1 MSLTACALT
10 SGISLDCRDSNG
22 GIEYI
27 YIANADGEVTFT
39 TAGATGCA
47 NQIDDISLDGTPL
60 TAGDFFKWQVPKQ
73 TSSYTE
79 TVNSSTENGSLFF
92 QQDVALVFNK
102 LQCSTRNELLLAAQN
117 QKMLV
122 IVKDANGSF
131 WTAGLTRGCD
141 MTAGSY
147 GTGTAFGDRSGYTI
161 TLTGLE
167 PDPMFGVD
175 PAIVG
180 E

>member
-1 MSLTACALT
+1 MSLTACAI
-10 SGISLDCRDSNG
+10 SSDISLDCRDSQG

-27 YIANADGEVTFT
+27 YIANADGVVTFT
-39 TAGATGCA
+39 TAGATGCST
-47 NQIDDISLDGTPL
+47 QIDDISVDGTPL
-60 TAGDFFKWQVPKQ
+60 TSNDFFKWQVPKQ

-79 TVNSSTENGSLFF
+79 TVNVSTENGTVYYT
-92 QQDVALVFNK
+92 QDVALVFNK

-117 QKMLV
+117 IKMLV
-122 IVKDANGSF
+122 IVKDANGLF
-131 WTAGLTRGCD
+131 WTAGLTRGCE

-147 GTGTAFGDRSGYTI
+147 GTGTAYSDRNGYTLTI
-161 TLTGLE
+161 TGLE
-167 PDPMFGVD
+167 PDPMFNVD